1 MEILIALFGAFTLAS
16 IVALVKFEGNP
27 LFAFSLLLSLAS
39 LVWMINMARHG
50 SAGMGRSRR
59 KKTGRRQ

>member
-16 IVALVKFEGNP
+16 IVALISFEGNP

-39 LVWMINMARHG
+39 LVWLINIARQEG
-50 SAGMGRSRR
+50 KG
-59 KKTGRRQ
+59 TGRTRRRPGKRRR